1 MIRRPP
7 RSTRTD
13 TLFPLHDALPI
24 FEYQRPCG
32 IVANLAVQHE
42 LAYLERRQL
51 IEDGDVGTEKLQ
63 PLVDGLAA
71 RQPPELGL
79 KDRLVRGLQRPVA
92 VDELDDVIALV
103 PAMLDPRIAGQS
115 ADDVDTHLRD
125 RSVKRRVGN
134 KGARKGEFR

>member
-51 IEDGDVGTEKLQ
+51 IADGDVGTEKLQ

-71 RQPPELGL
+71 RPPPELGL
-79 KDRLVRGLQRPVA
+79 QDRLVRGLQRPDA
-92 VDELDDVIALV
+92 VDDLQGVITLV
-103 PAMLDPRIAGQS
+103 QEMLAQRLTG
-115 ADDVDTHLRD
+115 TRTD
-125 RSVKRRVGN
+125 RGDGLTRGHQDRG
-134 KGARKGEFR
+134 GF